1 MDEREAAREPDRVA
15 ENGDGTGGSLPLP
28 PVPASPWKRWL
39 PLAVLIAGAIAFF
52 ALGLHRF
59 ISFKKLH
66 AHHGELMAWVVDWGL
81 MAAVASTVGYALMTA
96 FSIPGGALASIV
108 IGYLFGIAG
117 GTAIVL
123 VGATLGAT
131 AVFLAARTALGDIL
145 IKRARGALK
154 RMEEGFRRDALSYLL
169 VLRLVPLFP
178 FWLVNL
184 VPAFLGVSLRTFVIG
199 TAIGIIPGTIVYISV
214 GSGLGALLEK
224 GQSPDLMI
232 VFEPEILLPILG
244 LAVLA
249 LVPIA
254 YRVWR
259 ERRKGAA

>member
-1 MDEREAAREPDRVA
+1 MDKREGGDATERGPPNDEAGTRQSGPAARR
-15 ENGDGTGGSLPLP
+15 S
-28 PVPASPWKRWL
+28 WKRWL
-39 PLAVLIAGAIAFF
+39 PLAILVCGAIAFF
-52 ALGLHRF
+52 ALGLHRY

-66 AHHGELMAWVVDWGL
+66 AHHADLMAWVVDWGL
-81 MAAVASTVGYALMTA
+81 MAAVVLTAGYAAMTA

-108 IGYLFGIAG
+108 VGYLFGIVG
-117 GTAIVL
+117 GSVIVL

-184 VPAFLGVSLRTFVIG
+184 VPAFLGVPLRTFVIG
-199 TAIGIIPGTIVYISV
+199 TAIGIIPGTVVYVSV

-224 GQSPDLMI
+224 GQSPDLKI
-232 VFEPEILLPILG
+232 IFQPEILLPILG

-249 LVPIA
+249 LLPVA
-254 YRVWR
+254 YRWWR
-259 ERRKGAA
+259 GRPKDPA